1 MGAHLNNE
9 LEPFSQAWGGGHL
22 SWVLL
27 GELIPHMPCF
37 YLYATYI
44 AKKAPGKTPR
54 DAGASGWKLSAS
66 RLSAS
71 ALSQHGGGLRAQ
83 GTCHSLDSRKLTLRW
98 RLVCKMYYRKSSWD
112 QHLQGMDNSCPCS
125 VRCPRLRACSGA
137 SSVSAVTLRVV
148 PSPTGLPSKRGPGL
162 GSFSRADRG
171 IGGVRP
177 TKSRSWVGPAAVQC

>member
-1 MGAHLNNE
+1 MRQKRKPMTRPWVRQLWAQQRLGPPGPLKKLWNMSQDCA
-9 LEPFSQAWGGGHL
+9 SQAWGGGHL
-22 SWVLL
+22 SWVIL

-112 QHLQGMDNSCPCS
+112 QHLQGTEGRRHGPRHTFIWLRCS
-125 VRCPRLRACSGA
+125 FKGGVADP
-137 SSVSAVTLRVV
+137 
-148 PSPTGLPSKRGPGL
+148 L
-162 GSFSRADRG
+162 GSLETRMAL
-171 IGGVRP
+171 
-177 TKSRSWVGPAAVQC
+177 